1 LTFFAILTPASFEP
15 AALIKQSQ
23 ETTQLDAD
31 NADNW
36 TTIPGPNNIQVT
48 WSHTLYNVTNPSFVS
63 TLHVLIFL
71 GEQPVPEWLL
81 SKRASLASYG
91 PVRLR
96 RGRYLREPAV
106 R

>member
-1 LTFFAILTPASFEP
+1 MTFFAILTPASFEP

-23 ETTQLDAD
+23 ETTELDAD

-36 TTIPGPNNIQVT
+36 TQIPGPNDIQVT
-48 WSHTLYNVTNPSFVS
+48 WSHTLYSVTNPSYVS

-71 GEQPVPEWLL
+71 GELPVPQWLL
-81 SKRASLASYG
+81 SQRASLGSHG

-96 RGRYLREPAV
+96 RG
-106 R
+106 